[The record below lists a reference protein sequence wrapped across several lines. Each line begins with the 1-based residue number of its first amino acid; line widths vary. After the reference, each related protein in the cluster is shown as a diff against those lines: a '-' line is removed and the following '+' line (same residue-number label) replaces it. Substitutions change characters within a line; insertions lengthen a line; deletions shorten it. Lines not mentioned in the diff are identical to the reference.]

1 MSNMTKRRGAAQ
13 LGAMPRN
20 SRNWGGRRAGAGR
33 KRRAPESASHAAR
46 PWHFEQHP
54 LHITLKVRRG
64 VPSLRAKHTF
74 KAVQQA
80 LRLANSKGRHRS
92 HFRVTHYSVQS
103 NHVHLIAEAS
113 NTSRL
118 SRGVQGLAVRI
129 ARRLNLALG
138 RRGSVFSRRY
148 HARPLRSARQV
159 RNTLAYVLLNEQR
172 HLAAVRGLTL
182 PPWYFDSCSSAHEF
196 DGWCPI
202 YGLEPPP
209 RPRRDVTAAA
219 QTILLRSSW
228 RKHGLISPDEV
239 PGRARAA

>member
-1 MSNMTKRRGAAQ
+1 V
-13 LGAMPRN
+13 
-20 SRNWGGRRAGAGR
+20 
-33 KRRAPESASHAAR
+33 SHATR

-64 VPSLRAKHTF
+64 VPSLRAKRTF
-74 KAVQQA
+74 KIVQQA
-80 LRLANSKGRHRS
+80 LRLANSKGRHRF
-92 HFRVTHYSVQS
+92 HFRVTHYSVQG

-113 NTSRL
+113 DANRL

-148 HARPLRSARQV
+148 HARSLRSARQV
-159 RNTLAYVLLNEQR
+159 RNALAYVLLNEQR
-172 HLAAVRGLTL
+172 HLAAARGLTL

-196 DGWCPI
+196 DGWRPI

-209 RPRRDVTAAA
+209 IAHRDITVAA
-219 QTILLRSSW
+219 QTVLLRSSW